1 MRARHAFCRPCQ
13 IKFKTEKLQFSKL
26 YCTQN
31 KHILKIMK
39 KVFVHSIY
47 SSKYMAL
54 GFENHLY
61 KHYGRHFPR
70 PVLQIYTLLLQ
81 NKIVNLDI
89 IFNYD
94 HATYKL

>member
-1 MRARHAFCRPCQ
+1 MRARCAFYKPSQ
-13 IKFKTEKLQFSKL
+13 INFKTKKMQFSEL

-47 SSKYMAL
+47 SSRYMDL

-61 KHYGRHFPR
+61 KHYDRNFSKPSFTDLHSAF
-70 PVLQIYTLLLQ
+70 TTTT
-81 NKIVNLDI
+81 K
-89 IFNYD
+89 
-94 HATYKL
+94 